1 MDKNVFYIDKS
12 TENKVAINMG
22 YNNADV
28 EPADDN
34 DTIEL
39 SRDEYQSL
47 LKALELEKYRNK
59 KLNSE
64 LDFMSKKYDELV
76 DRISTINKTMADK
89 KR

>member
-1 MDKNVFYIDKS
+1 MDKKVFYIDKS
-12 TENKVAINMG
+12 TENKVALNME

-28 EPADDN
+28 EPAE

-76 DRISTINKTMADK
+76 DRISAINKTMADK

>member
-1 MDKNVFYIDKS
+1 MDKKVFYIDKS
-12 TENKVAINMG
+12 TENKVALNME

-28 EPADDN
+28 EPVE

-76 DRISTINKTMADK
+76 DRISAINKTMADK
-89 KR
+89 KK

>member
-1 MDKNVFYIDKS
+1 M
-12 TENKVAINMG
+12 E

-28 EPADDN
+28 EPAE

-76 DRISTINKTMADK
+76 DRISAINKTMADK

>member
-1 MDKNVFYIDKS
+1 MDKKVFYIDKS
-12 TENKVAINMG
+12 TENKVALNME

-76 DRISTINKTMADK
+76 DRISAINKTMADK